1 MTVSI
6 LLLHS
11 FDLQLQFYCINSLL
25 YNISILAGGGSG
37 DTWLLMLQVIFSVI
51 SLFSF
56 PFLTI
61 FEQMEIRLQEGQP

>member
-1 MTVSI
+1 MWSLSC
-6 LLLHS
+6 LLRWGV
-11 FDLQLQFYCINSLL
+11 
-25 YNISILAGGGSG
+25 AGGGSG
-37 DTWLLMLQVIFSVI
+37 DTWLLMQQVIFSVI